1 MDPNPGGAHLA
12 WGPRFLGV
20 EPSGRG
26 PLYSHPGD
34 QRTRPCR
41 HRGGSRGNLPPMEFA
56 NLTLIFVTAWL
67 VWKKPGRESLAFALL
82 VTSALLT
89 AFLFF
94 LGTRSSI
101 LPPVN
106 Y

>member
-1 MDPNPGGAHLA
+1 
-12 WGPRFLGV
+12 
-20 EPSGRG
+20 
-26 PLYSHPGD
+26 
-34 QRTRPCR
+34 
-41 HRGGSRGNLPPMEFA
+41 MEFA
-56 NLTLIFVTAWL
+56 NLTLIFVTGWL
-67 VWKKPGRESLAFALL
+67 VWKKPGKEDVAFALL
-82 VTSALLT
+82 VTSVLLT

>member
-1 MDPNPGGAHLA
+1 
-12 WGPRFLGV
+12 
-20 EPSGRG
+20 
-26 PLYSHPGD
+26 
-34 QRTRPCR
+34 
-41 HRGGSRGNLPPMEFA
+41 MEFA

>member
-1 MDPNPGGAHLA
+1 MDQCCVPEARPRHGRRLVSPGGQS
-12 WGPRFLGV
+12 RY
-20 EPSGRG
+20 PSA
-26 PLYSHPGD
+26 
-34 QRTRPCR
+34 
-41 HRGGSRGNLPPMEFA
+41 MEFA

-67 VWKKPGRESLAFALL
+67 VWKKPGKENTAFALL
-82 VTSALLT
+82 VTSVLLT

-94 LGTRSSI
+94 LATRSSV

>member
-1 MDPNPGGAHLA
+1 
-12 WGPRFLGV
+12 
-20 EPSGRG
+20 
-26 PLYSHPGD
+26 
-34 QRTRPCR
+34 
-41 HRGGSRGNLPPMEFA
+41 MEFA

-67 VWKKPGRESLAFALL
+67 VWKKPEKETIAFVLL
-82 VTSALLT
+82 VTSVVLT

-94 LGTRSSI
+94 LGTRTSI

>member
-1 MDPNPGGAHLA
+1 
-12 WGPRFLGV
+12 
-20 EPSGRG
+20 
-26 PLYSHPGD
+26 
-34 QRTRPCR
+34 
-41 HRGGSRGNLPPMEFA
+41 MEFA
-56 NLTLIFVTAWL
+56 NLTLIFATAWL
-67 VWKKPGRESLAFALL
+67 VWKRPGRENLAFALL

-94 LGTRSSI
+94 LGTRTSI